1 MNLMELINNLPPEAT
16 YEASHALMR
25 LPILSQAMKMLGP
38 KTHASYEF
46 HGKALDSPLGIGAG
60 IDKDGLLM
68 DLAAAMPI
76 GFHVIGSV
84 TPQPRSGNPR
94 PRFIKCPAKQ
104 AMINAMGLPSRGA
117 GFVLDLV
124 RRKCPSWPK
133 SKLLIISAAGFTVN
147 DVIRVAR
154 AASGVR
160 CVDYVEINI
169 SSPTYRGQWLEGGL
183 EELIRRVHEL
193 DAPALIKVPLLSDI
207 HAEIRL
213 IELFSEAKL
222 GLVIANTLPVQAPLS
237 RGYGGLSGAP
247 INPLVLRLI
256 RLARRLLRDAPII
269 GIGGFMSGTSVM
281 EGLRMGA
288 DLIGIVTAFA
298 LEGPLAIYRI
308 LRQLSYAEGKTH
320 SLS

>member
-1 MNLMELINNLPPEAT
+1 MNLIELINNLPPEAT
-16 YEASHALMR
+16 YETSHALMR
-25 LPILSQAMKMLGP
+25 LSLLSRAVKILGP
-38 KTHASYEF
+38 KTYAPYEF
-46 HGKALDSPLGIGAG
+46 QGKTLDGLLGIGAG

-68 DLAAAMPI
+68 DLAAVMPI

-84 TPQPRSGNPR
+84 TPQPRPGNPR
-94 PRFIKCPAKQ
+94 PRFIKYPAKR

-133 SKLLIISAAGFTVN
+133 SKLLIISAAGFTVD
-147 DVIRVAR
+147 DVIKVAT
-154 AASGVR
+154 AASEVR
-160 CVDYVEINI
+160 CVDYVEVNI

-183 EELIRRVHEL
+183 EELLKRIRKL
-193 DAPALIKVPLLSDI
+193 DTQVIIKVPLLSDVQ
-207 HAEIRL
+207 AELRL
-213 IELFSEAKL
+213 IKLLSEAKL
-222 GLVIANTLPVQAPLS
+222 GLTIANTLPVQAPLS

-247 INPLVLRLI
+247 INPLVLRLL
-256 RLARRLLRDAPII
+256 RLARQLSRDVPII
-269 GIGGFMSGTSVM
+269 GIGGFMTGESVI

-308 LRQLSYAEGKTH
+308 LRQLNYLVGNLH